1 MESPSLKESWGD
13 SNYYFKTPDI
23 TSYASNNVF
32 AKSFLNVTKI
42 NERLIKY
49 PQLNLAAYLG
59 YIINQGLIVRLAF
72 RKYRKTLS
80 GRIQNVEGLADFIAQ
95 EHKGYIDNIK
105 AIAANWEL

>member
-1 MESPSLKESWGD
+1 M
-13 SNYYFKTPDI
+13 
-23 TSYASNNVF
+23 
-32 AKSFLNVTKI
+32 
-42 NERLIKY
+42 
-49 PQLNLAAYLG
+49 
-59 YIINQGLIVRLAF
+59 RLAF